1 LPLRS
6 TNLTV
11 VPTAR
16 LSQGVSIVLCAPDD
30 RSCPHRRGL
39 EVGFRRFVGEF
50 LFSVAQNTNYNPFNL
65 FYQEIPELNLR
76 VKRGLAGAAPAEEA
90 RASTRRR
97 GAFARLECRP
107 HSISANCS
115 ALDPARCRSCESPH
129 WRTSARR
136 ARRPRGSSA
145 PAGARPF
152 ARAKTN
158 KLLLVF
164 MKVLIINALV
174 NCCAR
179 RACTVY

>member
-1 LPLRS
+1 MFCARRMTVPVRTGAASRS
-6 TNLTV
+6 GSGDL
-11 VPTAR
+11 
-16 LSQGVSIVLCAPDD
+16 LVSFCFPWRKTQI
-30 RSCPHRRGL
+30 
-39 EVGFRRFVGEF
+39 
-50 LFSVAQNTNYNPFNL
+50 YNPFNL

-115 ALDPARCRSCESPH
+115 ALDPARCRSCES
-129 WRTSARR
+129 ARCSGT
-136 ARRPRGSSA
+136 GSVA
-145 PAGARPF
+145 ALANECTARPSPARIERSCWRSAG